1 MPQQGTAPAR
11 SSAQNIV
18 GQLAKFFPQA
28 TPVRLAVRVTQP
40 DSGWPG
46 ETAVVEFASS
56 SEVLFALCQPV
67 EFGDRVHLENSDGS
81 LNTDG
86 SVVAVQY
93 HNGRTAV
100 AARFA
105 AAEPNWIVNP

>member
-11 SSAQNIV
+11 SCAQNIV

-28 TPVRLAVRVTQP
+28 TPVRLAVRVTRH

-105 AAEPNWIVNP
+105 AAVPNWIVNP